1 MKAQVDDELKR
12 HFRPEF
18 LNRIDDT
25 IVFHPLTQAQVKNI
39 VDLMMKRVKEQ
50 LKAKALDIEL
60 TEDAKD
66 WLSMKGYD
74 PTLGARPLRRTIQ
87 REIEDV
93 LSEKLLYGEFSA
105 NQLIVADIEDDAVVF
120 RAMDAPEVPPM
131 ELASAE
137 D

>member
-1 MKAQVDDELKR
+1 
-12 HFRPEF
+12 
-18 LNRIDDT
+18 
-25 IVFHPLTQAQVKNI
+25 
-39 VDLMMKRVKEQ
+39 DLMMKRVKEQ